1 MKKHYF
7 KGILILLFLM
17 TVAAL
22 TISPAVTCGTDSS
35 DAAPVVTYEE
45 LFRESLR
52 LHILADN
59 DTKEAQA
66 VKLVVRDA
74 LLPYFQ
80 ALTLPAASK
89 EEAKELL
96 AAHLH
101 ELSALANAVLAERG
115 LDYTASVSLTASYF
129 PLRIYGSQTFLSPNC
144 ILFPPGIYDTIRIQ
158 LGRGEGHNWWCLA
171 YPALCLIDASYEYIP
186 TDSAAYDS
194 VFSTLPEAALKKLFC
209 PGFFAPEP
217 SSDRESTVNILL
229 QSRLLQWL
237 KQQFR

>member
-1 MKKHYF
+1 MKKHCSE
-7 KGILILLFLM
+7 GILILLFLI

-22 TISPAVTCGTDSS
+22 TVSTAVTYRTGAS
-35 DAAPVVTYEE
+35 DTTPVVTYEE
-45 LFRESLR
+45 LSAESLR

-59 DTKEAQA
+59 DTKEAQT

-80 ALTLPAASK
+80 TLTLSAASK
-89 EEAKELL
+89 EEAKALL
-96 AAHLH
+96 AAHLD
-101 ELSALANAVLAERG
+101 ELSSLANAVLVERG

-129 PLRIYGSQTFLSPNC
+129 PLRIYGSQAFLSPDC
-144 ILFPPGIYDTIRIQ
+144 IFFPPGIYDTIRIQ

-186 TDSAAYDS
+186 VDSAAYDS
-194 VFSTLPEAALKKLFC
+194 VFSTLPESALKRLFC

-217 SSDRESTVNILL
+217 SSDRESTINILL
-229 QSRLLQWL
+229 ESRLWQWL